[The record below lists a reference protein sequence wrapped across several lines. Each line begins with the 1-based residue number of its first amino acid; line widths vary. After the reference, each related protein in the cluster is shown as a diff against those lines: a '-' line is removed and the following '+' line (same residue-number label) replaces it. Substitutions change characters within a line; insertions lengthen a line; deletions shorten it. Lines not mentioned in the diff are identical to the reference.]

1 MIMKKVVLFSKK
13 ENIRYFWS
21 AGFSTTRVLHS
32 FHTLVACEISTI
44 FIKLSLSL
52 YFEEKISYKHDEIA
66 LTTKEIVCRHLRPF
80 SVSIASR
87 NDMHLYTCWTG
98 MNSAGEKQAGHKM

>member
-32 FHTLVACEISTI
+32 FHTLVVCEISTI

-52 YFEEKISYKHDEIA
+52 FFEQRIPYKHDELAFIS
-66 LTTKEIVCRHLRPF
+66 KEIVCQHSRPF

-87 NDMHLYTCWTG
+87 NNMHLYTCWTEI
-98 MNSAGEKQAGHKM
+98 NSAGETQAGHKM